1 MHFHDIKKLL
11 KAFNALVDRGHTIV
25 VVEHNTDIIKACDWV
40 IDLGPDGGDKGGN
53 VCFTG
58 TPEDIAKVPDN
69 KTGKALS
76 ESL

>member
-1 MHFHDIKKLL
+1 M
-11 KAFNALVDRGHTIV
+11 

-40 IDLGPDGGDKGGN
+40 IDLGPDGGDMGGN
-53 VCFTG
+53 ICFTG
-58 TPEDIAKVPDN
+58 TPEELAKVPDN